1 MPEESTPI
9 LSAEVRRNAGHYE
22 VLGETYAKFEFFENG
37 WNPYTRF
44 LDVDKV
50 DMILRK
56 RHQNRPIYRE
66 VQVKYGKLYPITSGR
81 ESLLFD
87 CTSWRFF
94 REDEFEEY
102 LDHSDFYIVLILAAD
117 IGYDRDI
124 FIFPVRDFV
133 RLVRLAIPSKGQ
145 RKVYISRS
153 VHDRA
158 KWYLRRLSKITEITP
173 DSVEDVSS
181 FRRNFAS
188 LSPL

>member
-1 MPEESTPI
+1 M
-9 LSAEVRRNAGHYE
+9 SAEVRRNAGHYE
-22 VLGETYAKFEFFENG
+22 ILGETYAKFEFFENG

-50 DMILRK
+50 DMILRE

-66 VQVKYGKLYPITSGR
+66 VQVKYGKLYPVGSGWER
-81 ESLLFD
+81 AFCD
-87 CTSWRFF
+87 YTSWRFF
-94 REDEFEEY
+94 REDEFEAY

-153 VHDRA
+153 LHDRS
-158 KWYLRRLSKITEITP
+158 KWYLRRLTKITEITP
-173 DSVEDVSS
+173 DSTADVSGY
-181 FRRNFAS
+181 RRNFAV
-188 LSPL
+188 LNPP